1 MDDLTSLIDA
11 VGKLNEKVDKALAT
25 PAVNTKAV
33 VPDHPPAIRKGES
46 VLTSRPFRF
55 TNFIGSL
62 LGDNFIDPDKAKVEV
77 GLLKGFRNAL
87 EKTGQLHS
95 GAGAGAMYPVAKSF
109 LKDETAETPEAQELF
124 NAIANGFEG
133 EVDRD
138 EIKWM
143 ARKSFSPAVKKTAM
157 SYLDDSIGGS
167 LVAPA
172 EMGELIPLIRN
183 ASAVDRAGAKQVPLP
198 AQGKWVAPR
207 ITGPSTGYWITENT
221 AISESNPTT
230 GMVSMQAKKLGVLI
244 RVPNELFKF
253 ASAASDAML
262 REDIAKTL
270 ALGYDYAC
278 LYGTGAGQ
286 PKGLIRYTGT
296 NELYDYAVGPPIPD
310 GVDTNGNNVY
320 PQDGYMMA
328 GVIEDRSF
336 DVDGFKWIMRG
347 RMKATVVSY
356 RTGAAAATDQAGPF
370 AQDLTRA
377 LGFRAPSNWCGYDIV
392 TSSQVR
398 NTVTKGDD
406 STLSEIFGGV
416 WSNLIQGIY
425 GAMEFAT
432 ATQGD
437 TMFAADQSMI
447 RGILYCDSVLRYP
460 GAFVHYPQVLMT
472 NVEES

>member
-46 VLTSRPFRF
+46 VLSSRPFRF

-62 LGDNFIDPDKAKVEV
+62 LGPDFIDADKAKLEI
-77 GLLKGFRNAL
+77 GLSKGFRNAL

-109 LKDETAETPEAQELF
+109 LKDETADTPEARELF
-124 NAIANGFEG
+124 NAIANGFEQ
-133 EVDRD
+133 EVDVD
-138 EIKWM
+138 EIKWI
-143 ARKSFSPAVKKTAM
+143 ARKSFSPSVKKTAM
-157 SYLDDSIGGS
+157 SYLDDTIGGS

-172 EMGELIPLIRN
+172 EQGELIPLIRN

-278 LYGTGAGQ
+278 LYGTGSGQ
-286 PKGLIRYTGT
+286 PKGLINYTGT
-296 NELYDYAVGPPIPD
+296 NELIDYATTTPAPS

-320 PQDGYMMA
+320 PEDGYMMA
-328 GVIEDRSF
+328 ALVEDRSF

-347 RMKATVVSY
+347 KMKGTVVSY

-377 LGFRAPSNWCGYDIV
+377 LGFRAPPNWCGYDIV

-398 NTVTKGDD
+398 NTVTKGNR
-406 STLSEIFGGV
+406 SNNSEIFGGV
-416 WSNLIQGIY
+416 WNNLIQGIY

-460 GAFVHYPQVLMT
+460 GSFVWYKEVIQS